1 MISLYRIYSCLHFVR
16 CRYTSANSDI
26 RVRGKETARVLL
38 EKLVAYQLE
47 KVGDKVPDH
56 DDFFG

>member
-1 MISLYRIYSCLHFVR
+1 MWLFFRG
-16 CRYTSANSDI
+16 RYTSANSDI

-38 EKLVAYQLE
+38 EKLVAHQLE
-47 KVGDKVPDH
+47 KVGDNVPDH

>member
-1 MISLYRIYSCLHFVR
+1 MLLLIASFLWLFFRG
-16 CRYTSANSDI
+16 RYTSANSDI

-38 EKLVAYQLE
+38 EKLVAHQLE
-47 KVGDKVPDH
+47 KVGDNVPDH